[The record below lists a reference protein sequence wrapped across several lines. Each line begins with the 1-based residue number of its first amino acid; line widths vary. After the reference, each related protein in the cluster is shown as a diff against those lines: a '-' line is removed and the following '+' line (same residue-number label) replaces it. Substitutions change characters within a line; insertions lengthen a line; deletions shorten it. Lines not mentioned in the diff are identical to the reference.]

1 MKNLT
6 KSGNIK
12 LYFHETSGGAKY
24 LFDTFVTY
32 KHRITGKKCKEGA
45 ITDSTKYVVR
55 IDGDI
60 TKDAELT
67 VKTSDTENEIT
78 INNIALASELAHNAA
93 CDEMIGEGKINDEE
107 AMWVEDGDGFKNYS
121 DVAAEI
127 YDRHY
132 DYFRNIIDSHK
143 ITG

>member
-24 LFDTFVTY
+24 LFDT
-32 KHRITGKKCKEGA
+32 
-45 ITDSTKYVVR
+45 
-55 IDGDI
+55 
-60 TKDAELT
+60 
-67 VKTSDTENEIT
+67 
-78 INNIALASELAHNAA
+78 
-93 CDEMIGEGKINDEE
+93 
-107 AMWVEDGDGFKNYS
+107 
-121 DVAAEI
+121 AAEI